1 MFNPRR
7 AEGSPLVVFSKI
19 LFSQRERVKP
29 CFFVTFNLIIS
40 HIFPESFID
49 NNGSEDMMIFIFD
62 VKVLTI
68 LVNFSD
74 FLAFWCYKE
83 TNDVRI

>member
-7 AEGSPLVVFSKI
+7 AKGSPPCGFFKNS
-19 LFSQRERVKP
+19 LFRERVKP

-40 HIFPESFID
+40 QIFPESFID

-68 LVNFSD
+68 FVNFSD

-83 TNDVRI
+83 TNDVSI

>member
-1 MFNPRR
+1 M
-7 AEGSPLVVFSKI
+7 
-19 LFSQRERVKP
+19 KP

-40 HIFPESFID
+40 HIFPENFID
-49 NNGSEDMMIFIFD
+49 NNGSEDMKIFIFD

-68 LVNFSD
+68 FVNFSD

-83 TNDVRI
+83 TNDVSI

>member
-1 MFNPRR
+1 M
-7 AEGSPLVVFSKI
+7 
-19 LFSQRERVKP
+19 KP

-40 HIFPESFID
+40 HIFPENFID
-49 NNGSEDMMIFIFD
+49 NNGPEDMKIFIFD
-62 VKVLTI
+62 VKVLAI

-83 TNDVRI
+83 TNDVSI

>member
-1 MFNPRR
+1 M
-7 AEGSPLVVFSKI
+7 
-19 LFSQRERVKP
+19 KP

-40 HIFPESFID
+40 HIFPENFID
-49 NNGSEDMMIFIFD
+49 NNGPEDMKIFIFD
-62 VKVLTI
+62 VKVLAI